1 MATTIDYIII
11 IPAAMADAGF
21 TDDSTVEASVPRP
34 DSDDQQHV
42 PSKRYTLTFK
52 EDSLPPVQAFWSL
65 TMRDVKTH
73 LLITNE
79 LDRYQLN
86 SSTDQ
91 LKLDSN
97 GSLVVHISRQS
108 PGRELEANWLLAPS
122 RPFYLVLQLNEPM
135 PKAFERSWNPPQLQS
150 VHCSSP

>member
-1 MATTIDYIII
+1 MATTIDYIIR
-11 IPAAMADAGF
+11 AAMADVGL
-21 TDDSTVEASVPRP
+21 TDDSTGKASVHRP

-42 PSKRYTLTFK
+42 TSERYKLTFK

-65 TMRDVKTH
+65 SMRDVKTH

-86 SSTDQ
+86 SSTDK
-91 LKLDSN
+91 LKWDSD
-97 GSLVVHISRQS
+97 GSLVIHISKQS
-108 PGRELEANWLLAPS
+108 PGGELEANWLLTPDH
-122 RPFYLVLQLNEPM
+122 PFYLVLQLKEPT
-135 PKAFERSWNPPQLQS
+135 PKAFEWNPPQLQI